1 MEKGF
6 FKRDPGMCEKC
17 VELDDT
23 IDRFERLSRMITD
36 EQTLRGL
43 KQAIGRMEAEKA
55 ALHLER
61 AW

>member
-6 FKRDPGMCEKC
+6 FKRDAGMCEKC
-17 VELDDT
+17 VELDDK
-23 IDRFERLSRMITD
+23 IDHCERLSSTITD

-43 KQAIGRMEAEKA
+43 KQAIGRMEAERA

-61 AW
+61 GR

>member
-6 FKRDPGMCEKC
+6 FKRDAGMCEKC

-43 KQAIGRMEAEKA
+43 KQAIGRMEAER

-61 AW
+61 GR

>member
-17 VELDDT
+17 VELDDK
-23 IDRFERLSRMITD
+23 IDRFERLSSTITD

-43 KQAIGRMEAEKA
+43 KQAIGRMEAER

-61 AW
+61 GR